1 MARAAQVLSGDPR
14 EGWAPQERTTPLN
27 SDCECGSAA
36 HTCCADELVDA
47 WLGLWMVLG
56 DDGGWPE
63 FLQGLG
69 LPTDVPFDMLEH
81 DLDGDDGIGNDGA
94 WWGVSYEV
102 WEKAVAPEPTTLASS
117 TS

>member
-1 MARAAQVLSGDPR
+1 
-14 EGWAPQERTTPLN
+14 
-27 SDCECGSAA
+27 
-36 HTCCADELVDA
+36 
-47 WLGLWMVLG
+47 MVLG

-117 TS
+117 TSLPVDLCMSSTVFVERCSM